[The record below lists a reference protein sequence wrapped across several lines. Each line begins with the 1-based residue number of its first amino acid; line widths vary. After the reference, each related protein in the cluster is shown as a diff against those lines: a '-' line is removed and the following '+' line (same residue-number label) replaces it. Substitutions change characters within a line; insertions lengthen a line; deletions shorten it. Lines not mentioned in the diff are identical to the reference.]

1 MRRKIAIL
9 FLPALLV
16 ACAQASSVPDGSTL
30 LEDGERYDALG
41 ADADLTWDDPSFK
54 PEVDR
59 WAPQGHPVSIP
70 LGTSNAFNVVDATWK
85 GESDGDRLGIGVAA
99 VGDLNADGLEDM
111 VMGSIYAS
119 GTSGGDGAAYMNRA
133 SFKDGNY
140 RADASKGRWYGPSG
154 SRAGEAVGGGGDVDN
169 DGQDDFMI
177 GANNWDNPDKAWQVK
192 AGAAYLVFGFDRGN
206 NTLPSGATRFT
217 GTKAYEYAGV
227 GVDIVGDLDG
237 DGYDEVAIGA
247 SGADTNG
254 SESGCV
260 YIINGPITADVDLA
274 NSDAEI
280 GGESAGDAI
289 GSRVVGLG
297 DVDGDG
303 VDDFAVGARTED
315 TNGTDAGSV
324 YVITSGTMPASLA
337 DADIIIRGNKDGSAG
352 GSGVSEAGD
361 LDGDGVNDYLVGSLG
376 HNDLG
381 AAYVLQGSVT
391 SGKMGEVAYAR
402 FVGQSSGDQ
411 FGSGVTS
418 GDVSGD
424 GTEDVIVAANRQSS
438 TDRGAVYVFYGPVS
452 GTINAYDADS
462 KLSGVGSNDRFG
474 SSVDVAE
481 NTTVDNKNTLIVGAS
496 SRGTGNKGAVY
507 LFQSP

>member
-1 MRRKIAIL
+1 MRPKILL
-9 FLPALLV
+9 FLLPITLV
-16 ACAQASSVPDGSTL
+16 ACAPAGTIEDESYI
-30 LEDGERYDALG
+30 LEDGDRYDALG
-41 ADADLTWDDPSFK
+41 DVADLNWDNPEYR

-70 LGTSNAFNVVDATWK
+70 LGTSNAYNVVDSTWK
-85 GESDGDRLGIGVAA
+85 GESDADRLGIGVAA

-111 VMGSIYAS
+111 VMGSIHAA
-119 GTSGGDGAAYMNRA
+119 GPAAGDGAAYMNRA

-140 RADASKGRWYGPSG
+140 RADASKGRWYGTA
-154 SRAGEAVGGGGDVDN
+154 SRAGEQVAGGGDVN
-169 DGQDDFMI
+169 GDGLDEFII
-177 GANNWDNPDKAWQVK
+177 GAKNWNNPTKTWQVN

-206 NTLPSGATRFT
+206 NALPTGGLALT

-237 DGYDEVAIGA
+237 DGFADIAVGA

-260 YIINGPITADVDLA
+260 YIINGPVTADVDLA
-274 NSDAEI
+274 VADAEI
-280 GGESAGDAI
+280 GGETAGDAI

-297 DVDGDG
+297 DIDGDG
-303 VDDFAVGARTED
+303 FDDFAVGARTED
-315 TNGTDAGSV
+315 TNGVDAGAV
-324 YVITSGTMPASLA
+324 YVITSGTLPATLA
-337 DADIIIRGNKDGSAG
+337 DADIIIRGNKAGSAG

-361 LDGDGVNDYLVGSLG
+361 LDGDGLNDYLVGSLG

-381 AAYVLQGSVT
+381 NAYVLQGTVT

-424 GTEDVIVAANRQSS
+424 GTEDVVVAANRQSS
-438 TDRGAVYVFYGPVS
+438 SDRGAVYVFYGPVS
-452 GTINAYDADS
+452 GTIAAYDADS
-462 KLSGVGSNDRFG
+462 KISGVGSNDRFG
-474 SSVDVAE
+474 SWVDVAE
-481 NTTVDNKNTLIVGAS
+481 NTTVDGKNTLIVGAS
-496 SRGTGNKGAVY
+496 SRGVGNKGAVY
-507 LFQSP
+507 MFQTP

>member
-1 MRRKIAIL
+1 MDRKIAIL
-9 FLPALLV
+9 LLPLALF
-16 ACAQASSVPDGSTL
+16 ACAAPGTEQESYI
-30 LEDGERYDALG
+30 LEDGDRYDALG
-41 ADADLTWDDPSFK
+41 QDADLNWDNPDYM

-59 WAPQGHPVSIP
+59 WAPQGIPVSIP
-70 LGTSNAFNVVDATWK
+70 LGTSNAYNVVDATWK
-85 GESDGDRLGIGVAA
+85 GEGDGDRLGIGVAA

-111 VMGSIYAS
+111 AMGSIYGS
-119 GTSGGDGAAYMNRA
+119 GTGSGDGAAYMNRA
-133 SFKDGNY
+133 SFKTGNY
-140 RADASKGRWYGPSG
+140 RADASKGRWYGVSG
-154 SRAGEAVGGGGDVDN
+154 SRAGEQVAGGGDVDG
-169 DGQDDFMI
+169 DGNDDFIM
-177 GANNWDNPDKAWQVK
+177 GARTWSNPVKTWQVN

-206 NTLPSGATRFT
+206 NTLPSGALALT
-217 GTKAYEYAGV
+217 GTKAYEYAGA

-237 DGYDEVAIGA
+237 DGFAELAVGA
-247 SGADTNG
+247 TGADTNG
-254 SESGCV
+254 SSSGCV

-274 NSDAEI
+274 VADAEI
-280 GGESAGDAI
+280 GGETAGDAI
-289 GSRVVGLG
+289 GSRIVGLG

-315 TNGTDAGSV
+315 TNGVDAGAV
-324 YVITSGTMPASLA
+324 YVITSGTMPSTLA
-337 DADIIIRGNKDGSAG
+337 DADIIIRGNKDGSEG

-361 LDGDGVNDYLVGSLG
+361 LDGDGLNDYLVGSLG

-381 AAYVLQGSVT
+381 NAYVLQGSVT

-402 FVGQSSGDQ
+402 FVGQSNGDQ

-418 GDVSGD
+418 GDISGD

-438 TDRGAVYVFYGPVS
+438 SDRGAVYVFYGPVT
-452 GTINAYDADS
+452 GTIASYDADS

-474 SSVDVAE
+474 SWVDVAE
-481 NTTVDNKNTLIVGAS
+481 NTTVDGKNTLMVGAS